1 MLPNP
6 EIREVTIHDYLKILK
21 KRIGIFF
28 LVPFIIIVTTVIYIS
43 VRKPIYRA
51 TASILIEAV
60 APKVI
65 EIKDV
70 SREDFQS
77 MFSQNIFQTQYK
89 ILTSIALAEKVA
101 DNLRASKDS
110 AFKNIDNLTEKLL
123 LQIKVEKLKDSQVVL
138 FHVEDPDALN
148 ASTIANTFAKT
159 YIQQDIEKRSR
170 AAREASGWLQ
180 SQIGSYKDKVREAE
194 EALNAYI
201 QSNKI
206 VSLPDIEKKT
216 QGLLESLKENKSK
229 LETELA
235 DGVKR
240 YREKHPKIISL
251 RAQLEDIEKKI
262 EKETSNLLDLNEK
275 MVQYNLL
282 KKDVESNQ
290 EIYINMLNRTKET
303 GLAEKIEVS
312 RISIIDYAQPPLR
325 PFRPNKKRAMQA
337 AIILSLLGSVGVA
350 FFLEYLD
357 STIRTAEDVSSY
369 LNLPFLGYIPSIT
382 SRDAKTESEKALV
395 CWQMTQST
403 IIESFR
409 SVRTSILFAAPEDK
423 RLNSIV
429 ITSSLPQEGKSFISS
444 NLSAVFCQL
453 NEKVILIDMDMRR
466 PKLHRTLKIEQK
478 PGLSDFLTGNIDLTK
493 IIRPTS
499 INNLFIIPAGTV
511 PPNPSEL
518 LSSRKINTLFE
529 DLKGKYDRIVIDS
542 PPVLSVPDT
551 LLLGKIADGI
561 VLVIK
566 GASTR
571 LDAISGTKKKIL
583 EAKGKIIGV
592 IVNNINPEREDKYY
606 YYHYYYSEEGGKGK
620 KQS

>member
-6 EIREVTIHDYLKILK
+6 EIREVTIHDYLKIIK
-21 KRIGIFF
+21 KRMGIFF
-28 LVPFIIIVTTVIYIS
+28 VVPFIIIVSTVIYIS

-60 APKVI
+60 TPKVI
-65 EIKDV
+65 DIADV

-77 MFSQNIFQTQYK
+77 IFSQNLFQTQYK
-89 ILTSIALAEKVA
+89 ILTSLALAEKVA
-101 DNLRASKDS
+101 DNLRSSRDS
-110 AFKNIDNLTEKLL
+110 AFRNIDNLAERLL
-123 LQIKVEKLKDSQVVL
+123 LQIKVEKLKESQVVL
-138 FHVEDPDALN
+138 IHAEDADALN
-148 ASTIANTFAKT
+148 ASAIANAFAKT
-159 YIQQDIEKRSR
+159 YIQQDIEKRNR
-170 AAREASGWLQ
+170 AAKEASAWLQ
-180 SQIGSYKDKVREAE
+180 SQIGTYKDKVREAE

-201 QSNKI
+201 QNNKI

-216 QGLLESLKENKSK
+216 QGLLESLKQEKSK
-229 LETELA
+229 LETALA
-235 DGVKR
+235 EGLKR
-240 YREKHPKIISL
+240 YKEKHPKTIAL
-251 RAQLEDIEKKI
+251 HAQADDVEKKI

-290 EIYINMLNRTKET
+290 EIYTNMLNRTKET
-303 GLAEKIEVS
+303 GLAEKLEVS
-312 RISIIDYAQPPLR
+312 RISIIDYARPPIH
-325 PFRPNKKRAMQA
+325 PFRPNKKRSMQA
-337 AIILSLLGSVGVA
+337 AIILSLLGSVGLA

-357 STIRTAEDVSSY
+357 STVRTAEDVSSY
-369 LNLPFLGYIPSIT
+369 LNLPFLGYIPSVNNKE
-382 SRDAKTESEKALV
+382 AGTESEKALI

-403 IIESFR
+403 IIESYR
-409 SVRTSILFAAPEDK
+409 SVRTSILFATPEDR
-423 RLNSIV
+423 RLNSIL
-429 ITSSLPQEGKSFISS
+429 ITSSLPQEGKSFVSS

-453 NEKVILIDMDMRR
+453 NERVILLDMDMRR
-466 PKLHRTLKIEQK
+466 PKIHKTLKIEQK
-478 PGLSDFLTGNIDLTK
+478 PGLSDFLTGNIDLEK
-493 IIRPTS
+493 IIKPTS

-529 DLKGKYDRIVIDS
+529 DLKSKFDRIIIDS
-542 PPVLSVPDT
+542 PPVLSVSDT
-551 LLLGKIADGI
+551 LLLGKIVDGI

-566 GASTR
+566 GASTH
-571 LDAISGTKKKIL
+571 LDAINSAKKKIL